1 MGSDRER
8 GETHQRVGEQL
19 ASSPLLRALSHSTQG
34 TLQVVG
40 LPIRHTHPVSN
51 LFQGKAHLTQN
62 WLEVVE
68 HDHTFRWIQMA
79 ILTTFTDY
87 LPLTTGMTTLKPD
100 DHH

>member
-40 LPIRHTHPVSN
+40 LPETHTIYIKSILSRSTLN
-51 LFQGKAHLTQN
+51 TQSAGG
-62 WLEVVE
+62 VE

-79 ILTTFTDY
+79 SAIDCFY
-87 LPLTTGMTTLKPD
+87 
-100 DHH
+100 